1 MRTDW
6 DQVPVRRLVD
16 YYIGGGWGKEEIDD
30 THTEGAFVV
39 RGTDLPSAQFGDV
52 SGVPYRYHKP
62 ANLSSRRLR
71 PNDIVFEV
79 SGGSKDQPV
88 GRALLI
94 SESLLSSLGDAAMCA
109 SFCKLI
115 RIDPEVASARFFFY
129 YLSMIYNDR
138 RIMEYQTQSTGI
150 SNFKFEAFLDGH
162 HIPLPPREIQMR
174 VAAVLAAYD
183 ELIENNLR
191 RIEILEEMAQAVY
204 REWFVNFRFP
214 GHEHVG
220 LVDSPLGPI
229 PEGWEARKFGTI
241 ADEIKDGVDPST
253 VDADVRYVGL
263 EHIPQESFT
272 LTEWGSAA
280 DVSSRKWRFTSGDV
294 LFGKLRPYFHKVVEA
309 SFEGICST
317 DAIVIRPA
325 NGFGDLALQVAFSK
339 EFVAH
344 AVATSG
350 GTDRPR
356 AKWADLANF
365 GVVVPDAATRALFSR
380 SVRPMVDLAAKL
392 ARQNANLRTTRDLLL
407 PKLVSGEIDVSD
419 LDIDT
424 EWLAS

>member
-1 MRTDW
+1 MERHEYRLGDVCTLRAGSAFKKKYQGLPDGDLPFIKVSDMNLPANQFRIHEANNW
-6 DQVPVRRLVD
+6 VSHATAQDIGARSFPAGTVVFAKIGEALKQNRVRLLTVPTLIDNNMMGAIPNPDLVD
-16 YYIGGGWGKEEIDD
+16 
-30 THTEGAFVV
+30 
-39 RGTDLPSAQFGDV
+39 P
-52 SGVPYRYHKP
+52 
-62 ANLSSRRLR
+62 
-71 PNDIVFEV
+71 
-79 SGGSKDQPV
+79 
-88 GRALLI
+88 
-94 SESLLSSLGDAAMCA
+94 
-109 SFCKLI
+109 
-115 RIDPEVASARFFFY
+115 Y
-129 YLSMIYNDR
+129 YLMLALAFAGLDR
-138 RIMEYQTQSTGI
+138 WATGTAMPYLTQGTLNEVPI
-150 SNFKFEAFLDGH
+150 E
-162 HIPLPPREIQMR
+162 LPDLRMQR
-174 VAAVLAAYD
+174 KVAAVVAAYD

-214 GHEHVG
+214 GHEDVA

-280 DVSSRKWRFTSGDV
+280 EVASRKWRFTSGDV

-309 SFEGICST
+309 SFDGICST

-325 NGFGDLALQVAFSK
+325 NGFGDLALHVAFSK

>member
-1 MRTDW
+1 MIWADQPLEKVLSERIRNGVYKPAELRGQGAPIVKMGELFANDLISDDAYDRVVLTDRDLRTATLEPGDLLFARRSYVLEGSGKCSLVRQLSEPTTFESSVIRARP
-6 DQVPVRRLVD
+6 DTSKVVPRFLFYFFKSPQGRARVASIATRTAVSGIRGSDLAQLPVPVP
-16 YYIGGGWGKEEIDD
+16 
-30 THTEGAFVV
+30 
-39 RGTDLPSAQFGDV
+39 DLAIQE
-52 SGVPYRYHKP
+52 R
-62 ANLSSRRLR
+62 
-71 PNDIVFEV
+71 I
-79 SGGSKDQPV
+79 
-88 GRALLI
+88 
-94 SESLLSSLGDAAMCA
+94 A
-109 SFCKLI
+109 S
-115 RIDPEVASARFFFY
+115 
-129 YLSMIYNDR
+129 
-138 RIMEYQTQSTGI
+138 
-150 SNFKFEAFLDGH
+150 
-162 HIPLPPREIQMR
+162 
-174 VAAVLAAYD
+174 VLAAYD

-191 RIEILEEMAQAVY
+191 RIQILEEMAQAVY

-214 GHEHVG
+214 GHDDVA